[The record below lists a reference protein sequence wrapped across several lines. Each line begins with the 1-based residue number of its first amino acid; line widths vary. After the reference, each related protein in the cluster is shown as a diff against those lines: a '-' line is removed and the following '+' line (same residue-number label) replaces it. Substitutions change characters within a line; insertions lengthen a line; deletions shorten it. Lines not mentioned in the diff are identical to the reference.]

1 MKNLNSL
8 VHKIKAIPTLPTVFS
23 QLSDAMTNPRVSN
36 EDITKIISSDQ
47 AASMK
52 VLKVV
57 NSAFYGF
64 AGRIDTISRAIMYLG
79 LNEVRNL
86 ILALSVLN
94 LFKKNKN
101 LLNFRPAEFWSHSI
115 AVGVITRLVGS
126 SIAVKNL
133 ENYFIAGILHDIGK
147 LVFFEFAEADY
158 IKVLT
163 IVEEKK
169 CLIKDAEK
177 EVFGFDHSTLGD
189 LLCERWK
196 IPNSIRNAI
205 KYHHNGISDSS
216 TNQLVSSVHIADI
229 AARSLNLGYAGDDLV
244 PRMNKKT
251 YESIKLDE
259 NFFSENY
266 DLLIQNF
273 EETNKILLS

>member
-36 EDITKIISSDQ
+36 DDVTKIISSDQ
-47 AASMK
+47 AASIK

-86 ILALSVLN
+86 ILALSVIN
-94 LFKKNKN
+94 LFKKNKT
-101 LLNFRPAEFWSHSI
+101 LLNFRPSEFWSHSI
-115 AVGVITRLVGS
+115 AVGIITRLVGS
-126 SIAVKNL
+126 SIEVKNL

-147 LVFFEFAEADY
+147 LVFFEFAEEDY

-163 IVEEKK
+163 FVEEKK

-189 LLCERWK
+189 LLCEKWK

-205 KYHHNGISDSS
+205 RYHHSGISDAS

-229 AARSLNLGYAGDDLV
+229 AARALNLGYPGDNLI
-244 PRMNKKT
+244 PRMNKKA
-251 YESIKLDE
+251 YESIKLKED
-259 NFFSENY
+259 FFVTNY